1 MSHTPPSPQGIE
13 NHERTIQSF
22 LGSSERA
29 VLDWLCRRMPIW
41 VTPDV
46 MTAVAIIGALTIAGG
61 YALTNIDP
69 AFLWLASFGLV
80 LHWLG
85 DSMDGSLARYRQIE
99 RPRYGYFV
107 DHSIDGMSVFLI
119 GFGIGVSPY
128 VRLDV
133 ALLTLSTYLLILI
146 LVFVRTS
153 VTGEFRMAYFRIGST
168 EIRLAMVLANGLV
181 FLIGNPTVDTFLGP
195 LSLYDMIGTVMGV
208 LFFLAFV
215 IVVVSFSR
223 TLGREERSTGP

>member
-1 MSHTPPSPQGIE
+1 ME
-13 NHERTIQSF
+13 SF
-22 LGSSERA
+22 LGTSERA
-29 VLDWLCRRMPIW
+29 VLDWLCRRLPPW
-41 VTPDV
+41 VSPDV
-46 MTAVAIIGALTIAGG
+46 MTAVAIVGALMIAGA

-69 AFLWLASFGLV
+69 AFLWLASFGLF

-85 DSMDGSLARYRQIE
+85 DSLDGSIARYRHIE

-107 DHSIDGMSVFLI
+107 DHSIDGLSVFLI
-119 GFGIGVSPY
+119 GFGIGLSPY

-133 ALLTLSTYLLILI
+133 ALLTLSSYLLILI

-168 EIRLAMVLANGLV
+168 EIRLVMVLANGV
-181 FLIGNPTVDTFLGP
+181 VYLIGNPVVDTFLGP
-195 LSLYDMIGTVMGV
+195 LSLYDMIGSVMGV
-208 LFFLAFV
+208 LFLLAFV

-223 TLGREERSTGP
+223 TLDRQERSAKP

>member
-13 NHERTIQSF
+13 NHERSIESF
-22 LGSSERA
+22 LGTTERF
-29 VLDWLCRRMPIW
+29 VLDWLCRRMPLW

-46 MTAVAIIGALTIAGG
+46 MTAVAIIGALMIAGA

-69 AFLWLASFGLV
+69 AFLWLANLGLV

-85 DSMDGSLARYRQIE
+85 DSMDGSIARFRNIE

-107 DHSIDGMSVFLI
+107 DHSIDGLSVFLI
-119 GFGIGVSPY
+119 GFGIGLSPY

-168 EIRLAMVLANGLV
+168 EIRLVMVLANCV
-181 FLIGNPTVDTFLGP
+181 VYVIGNPVVDTFLGP
-195 LSLYDMIGTVMGV
+195 LSLYDMIGSVMGV
-208 LFFLAFV
+208 LFLLAFV
-215 IVVVSFSR
+215 IVVFSFSR
-223 TLGREERSTGP
+223 TLDREERSTRK

>member
-1 MSHTPPSPQGIE
+1 ME
-13 NHERTIQSF
+13 SF
-22 LGSSERA
+22 LGTSERA
-29 VLDWLCRRMPIW
+29 VLDWLCRRLPLW
-41 VTPDV
+41 VSPDV
-46 MTAVAIIGALTIAGG
+46 MTAVAIVGAFTIAGA

-69 AFLWLASFGLV
+69 AFLWLASFGLF

-85 DSMDGSLARYRQIE
+85 DSLDGSIARYRHIE

-107 DHSIDGMSVFLI
+107 DHSIDGLSVFLI
-119 GFGIGVSPY
+119 GFGIGLSPY

-133 ALLTLSTYLLILI
+133 ALLTLSSYLLILI

-168 EIRLAMVLANGLV
+168 EIRLVMVLANV
-181 FLIGNPTVDTFLGP
+181 VVYLIGNPVVDTFLGP
-195 LSLYDMIGTVMGV
+195 LSLYDMIGSVMGV
-208 LFFLAFV
+208 LFLLAFV

-223 TLGREERSTGP
+223 TLDRQERSTKP